1 MQYDAVTLDSNIF
14 IQSGSDLEKGMLAQ
28 LSQFKEGSAQLIL
41 SEIVL
46 REVDK
51 HLKAEIRKAKEA
63 LNRAIKDSS
72 RYTLLSAE
80 AGAQIAMIY
89 DATASPEDVAK
100 GRLYAFVDN
109 TGATIIPAE
118 HTEIK
123 ELVSL
128 YFAASPPFEES
139 GKKKNEFPDAIA
151 LLSLQGWAKSN
162 KKKVLAI
169 SNDNG
174 WANFAR
180 SSDWIDVEGDLATAL
195 QKLQEHADAARTII
209 GSLLAILDSGEAPG
223 LLKKMTDALAD
234 QISDMGVY
242 GDASSHYRVEVEQIY
257 LTYQDFGFL
266 HTEDGYDFKII
277 RMGKDKIV
285 ARVSIEV
292 TAKAEAGLTFEA
304 WDSIDKEYIPM
315 GSGSAEREIEFEA
328 AVLLTVE
335 GRLGSSPPE
344 FTISEVELVD
354 GIESIDFGEVDIDY
368 EDYEQDINDDED

>member
-257 LTYQDFGFL
+257 LTYQDFRFL